1 MALATLEING
11 QSRSFPPVTES
22 TLASVEASRAVHAD
36 AVRLK
41 RGELRLAL
49 ICCAVLLAGVM
60 AARGHV
66 ELLFQLMVPAALA
79 ILWAGR
85 LTFDL
90 IGLRRADPDRLLGLE
105 QTHEAERAGE
115 RREYI
120 ARAAGL
126 RPGLTL
132 GLIATVALVT
142 AVQFLVPGVGAS
154 VALAG
159 LVKPAVRAGEWWRL
173 LSSSYLHGSALHLCS
188 NLSALVVLGE
198 MLEIYD
204 RRARLPLVYSRPCH
218 RRRPRE
224 APGSSPHQVLARPAA
239 SSVSR
244 DIFWSSAC
252 VSRPARRA
260 CSENDR
266 VDSRQHRADGGDRVF
281 LHRQCRPRGRG
292 ADRRARGLLT
302 VPRGGRR
309 NEHIDRHLDRLGW
322 LAAAVLIAG
331 AAFTVVG
338 CSGERRNG
346 PAAGAPH
353 DREVL
358 HGAA

>member
-1 MALATLEING
+1 MVLATLEING

-41 RGELRLAL
+41 RGELQLAL

-105 QTHEAERAGE
+105 HTHEAERAGE

-198 MLEIYD
+198 MVEIYD
-204 RRARLPLVYSRPCH
+204 RRARLPLVYLAAVIGGGLASTWLIAAPAVGASGGIIGLAGYLLVVGLRQPPGAT
-218 RRRPRE
+218 RLLRE
-224 APGSSPHQVLARPAA
+224 RIVSILASTALTGAIGFFFIDNAA
-239 SSVSR
+239 HV
-244 DIFWSSAC
+244 
-252 VSRPARRA
+252 
-260 CSENDR
+260 
-266 VDSRQHRADGGDRVF
+266 GGA
-281 LHRQCRPRGRG
+281 LTG
-292 ADRRARGLLT
+292 ALVGLLT
-302 VPRGGRR
+302 VPRGGER
-309 NEHIDRHLDRLGW
+309 NESIDRHLDRLGW
-322 LAAAVLIAG
+322 LAAAVLITG
-331 AAFTVVG
+331 AAFTVVRLFG
-338 CSGERRNG
+338 
-346 PAAGAPH
+346 
-353 DREVL
+353 
-358 HGAA
+358 